1 MKHETMHIE
10 IGLAK
15 SCPDPAFRAEAGS
28 GTAPFVPADLAPVLV
43 DGGGPVLTLAQVIL
57 IFWGSY
63 WEQADASPSAAEITT
78 AAQMIL
84 AGPYMSEL
92 AQYRGITN
100 GELYN
105 TVIASADPPQNF
117 SDDDVTGTVTSCIQ
131 AGALPAP
138 GDLANVYYAVILP
151 PNVAYETPGII
162 GKHWSLSVGGQLGAV
177 GFSGNNGVLGN
188 ITEAFCHELVES
200 CSDPQLDAFTLEN
213 LPVGDEIADACEGQA
228 QVYVNG
234 VKVAQ
239 YWSNRL
245 QACVA
250 PTGPQAEQVW
260 HGRWNPGWSQFA
272 PLTLERLPAYL
283 AYTTVNG
290 GGSTIERVNAGAQ
303 GVILI
308 WTPQLPADF
317 TSVISLPQQGD
328 SFILCHDAGN
338 RLTEIYRVYV
348 PDTPAPRLVLLW
360 RSELDA
366 GYTVLMPF
374 QLGSTAY
381 FLASAADGLISVN
394 RLNQRGA
401 GVTSSYASR
410 SAPGWTHLASFTL
423 DDQPAYLAY
432 QARTGRVAIGRI
444 NADGSLP
451 APDWTG
457 AISSRFTS
465 IEPFTLGS
473 RQYFLCYYAPD
484 GYARIYLLLPA
495 PSLQLAWW
503 GHWTPGWT
511 SIASSDLAGQAR
523 HLLYNSTDGAAE
535 IVTYQGDPAGA

>member
-10 IGLAK
+10 IGSAK
-15 SCPDPAFRAEAGS
+15 LCPDPAFRAHADS

-63 WEQADASPSAAEITT
+63 WEQADASPSAAEITA
-78 AAQMIL
+78 AAQTIL

-105 TVIASADPPQNF
+105 TVTASADPPQNF
-117 SDDDVTGTVTSCIQ
+117 SSDDVTELVTSCIQ

-138 GDLANVYYAVILP
+138 GNLANVYYAVVLP
-151 PNVAYETPGII
+151 PNVAYETPGVA
-162 GKHWSLSVGGQLGAV
+162 GMHWSLTVDGQVGAV

-188 ITEAFCHELVES
+188 ITEAFSHELVEA
-200 CSDPQLDAFTLEN
+200 CSDPQLNGFTLEN

-239 YWSNRL
+239 YWSSRL

-250 PTGPQAEQVW
+250 PTGPQAEPVW
-260 HGRWNPGWSQFA
+260 HGQWNPGWSQFA

-283 AYTTVNG
+283 AYTTANVG
-290 GGSTIERVNAGAQ
+290 DSTIERVNVGGQ
-303 GVILI
+303 GTILI
-308 WTPQLPADF
+308 WAEQLPAGF

-328 SFILCHDAGN
+328 SYILCHDASN
-338 RLTEIYRVYV
+338 RLTDVYQV
-348 PDTPAPRLVLLW
+348 YAPDTLAHRLVLLS
-360 RSELDA
+360 RFELDA

-374 QLGSTAY
+374 HLGSTPY
-381 FLASAADGLISVN
+381 FLASAADGLVSVN

-401 GVTSSYASR
+401 GVTSSYTSR
-410 SAPGWTHLASFTL
+410 SGPGWTHLASFTL
-423 DDQPAYLAY
+423 DSQPAYLAY
-432 QARTGRVAIGRI
+432 QARIGRVAIGRI
-444 NADGSLP
+444 DANGSLP

-457 AISSRFTS
+457 AISTRYTS
-465 IEPFTLGS
+465 VEPFTLGS

-495 PSLQLAWW
+495 GNLQLAWW

-511 SIASSDLAGQAR
+511 SIASFELAGQAS

-535 IVTYQGDPAGA
+535 IVTYQGDPVGD